1 MGAVEILRH
10 AVVQYQQGYRL
21 FLMDSGYV
29 VEGVLMGVLEWK
41 RRVVCAWQLEVV
53 AIEFHEL
60 RPSRHLSEGR

>member
-29 VEGVLMGVLEWK
+29 VEGVLM
-41 RRVVCAWQLEVV
+41 
-53 AIEFHEL
+53 
-60 RPSRHLSEGR
+60 